1 MSERTEASDFRKRDR
16 TRRSSRG
23 KTRFHSIVLEGTAD
37 STFTIERFQNAAR
50 DTSREQL
57 FLLGRRWRKIVR
69 DNDRAW
75 KNVWFYISDFQCGI
89 YRGISRLKENLFYFL
104 QYTLSVFW
112 NMIFLSCF
120 SSVQCND
127 ISLQIFICFYLKMY
141 LKIQF
146 AENVSYYIR
155 RMSNYVFFNFLDTMD
170 HCVRSKLQWNFDFSY
185 KNYKRRNWKF
195 YRQNPLNI

>member
-57 FLLGRRWRKIVR
+57 FLLGRKWRKIVR

-141 LKIQF
+141 LKI
-146 AENVSYYIR
+146 
-155 RMSNYVFFNFLDTMD
+155 
-170 HCVRSKLQWNFDFSY
+170 
-185 KNYKRRNWKF
+185 
-195 YRQNPLNI
+195 

>member
-1 MSERTEASDFRKRDR
+1 MKHKTLLFHLFPQIHHCPIRYRAIDQYFHFSSLFFVLSLFQRTTKRTSGRGPLYIELTQMSERTEASDFRKRDR

-57 FLLGRRWRKIVR
+57 FLLGRKWRKIVR

-104 QYTLSVFW
+104 QYTLSVF
-112 NMIFLSCF
+112 
-120 SSVQCND
+120 
-127 ISLQIFICFYLKMY
+127 
-141 LKIQF
+141 
-146 AENVSYYIR
+146 
-155 RMSNYVFFNFLDTMD
+155 
-170 HCVRSKLQWNFDFSY
+170 
-185 KNYKRRNWKF
+185 
-195 YRQNPLNI
+195 